1 MCDCEAT
8 YALKNKRRHAN
19 VCPNVLVECEYCHRG
34 LDRKNLVKHRQ
45 PCSDYLEKKR
55 KNAQLTIDNL
65 SRTIAKLS
73 LKLNS
78 TERNYDTQRV
88 ISMQT
93 QRALEEMTK
102 KNEFH
107 EDQIRKIEAG
117 WKFRFK
123 LYILCFTIGLLFC
136 LAFQKSIEDFTI
148 TPSFVTY
155 AWIITYFL
163 IGLCLSFFVFLIA
176 VAMISDEEED

>member
-1 MCDCEAT
+1 MCDCEAS

-19 VCPNVLVECEYCHRG
+19 VCPNVLVKCEYCHRR
-34 LDRKNLVKHRQ
+34 LARKNLVKHRQ
-45 PCSDYLEKKR
+45 SCSDYLEKKR

-65 SRTIAKLS
+65 SRTIDKLS

-107 EDQIRKIEAG
+107 EDQIRKIEAD
-117 WKFRFK
+117 WKFCLK
-123 LYILCFTIGLLFC
+123 LNILCFTIGFLFC
-136 LAFQKSIEDFTI
+136 LSFQKSIENLAI
-148 TPSFVTY
+148 TLSFINY
-155 AWIITYFL
+155 LWIIIYFL
-163 IGLCLSFFVFLIA
+163 IGLCLCFLIFLIA
-176 VAMISDEEED
+176 IAMY